1 MPKTLS
7 APRALVFAA
16 AVLGAAFAATGPA
29 SAQWGGYGGPPAP
42 GYGAPPPPPPP
53 GWQRGP
59 YPGPYGGPPGWQR
72 GPYAGPPRWGHRV
85 CRTHYQ
91 RVVVRRPYAPPLVTV
106 QPVRDCRWVR

>member
-7 APRALVFAA
+7 VPRALVFAA
-16 AVLGAAFAATGPA
+16 AVLGTALAAIGPA
-29 SAQWGGYGGPPAP
+29 AAQWDGYYGGRPAP

-59 YPGPYGGPPGWQR
+59 SAGPPGWQGGPYVGPR
-72 GPYAGPPRWGHRV
+72 GPHRV

-91 RVVVRRPYAPPLVTV
+91 RVVVRRPYAPPLVTM